1 MLSMYLHM
9 PNETP
14 TNSQTN
20 EEYLFEKKSVL
31 LCIGRKQ
38 AIRTFNIKK
47 NKNQSFFKKLSLSN
61 LIDSEATIV
70 KNKIKPR
77 RPVSDNNWKEILCG

>member
-1 MLSMYLHM
+1 MYLHN

-14 TNSQTN
+14 TKSQTN

-38 AIRTFNIKK
+38 AKRIFTSKK
-47 NKNQSFFKKLSLSN
+47 NNNQSFFIKLTLSN
-61 LIDSEATIV
+61 LIESEITIV
-70 KNKIKPR
+70 KNKIKPTM
-77 RPVSDNNWKEILCG
+77 PVSDNNCIEILWG

>member
-1 MLSMYLHM
+1 MYLHN

-14 TNSQTN
+14 TKSQTN

-38 AIRTFNIKK
+38 ATRIFNNKK
-47 NKNQSFFKKLSLSN
+47 YNIQSFLIKLSLSN
-61 LIDSEATIV
+61 LIESEITMV
-70 KNKIKPR
+70 KNKIKPTIT
-77 RPVSDNNWKEILCG
+77 VSDNSCIEILWG